1 MESVNP
7 NFSFMPLLFLVS
19 TSVGFFL
26 AFVLFMKRKANGGNV
41 FLSILLFLFSISIAD
56 SVLYWTDYYLVQP
69 DLLGI
74 SLSFAL
80 FFGPLYYAY
89 AITSLSKAKRP
100 KYWCLPHMIPGML
113 YLLYLLPFHLTFGPD
128 KLEAIQAWY
137 RDPVNMVVAPLA
149 KIISLVVYGWG
160 VWLFLKREKNHS
172 PQWLRRATAMF
183 LAYAVLLT
191 FYDFLVV
198 LGILQIQWDYVISA
212 AMVVFIYY
220 IGYLGFSSS
229 KLMDGLKPNGKYRS
243 TTLTNAASEH
253 IFEKLSLYLEQH
265 KPYLNPEM
273 RQPQLAQEL
282 SLTTHQLSQ
291 VINKRAQM
299 SFPDLVNSYR
309 VNEAKALILKGERS
323 IDVAYAVGFN
333 NKTSFYK
340 AFKRFTGLT
349 PNEFKKQKR

>member
-1 MESVNP
+1 
-7 NFSFMPLLFLVS
+7 
-19 TSVGFFL
+19 
-26 AFVLFMKRKANGGNV
+26 
-41 FLSILLFLFSISIAD
+41 
-56 SVLYWTDYYLVQP
+56 
-69 DLLGI
+69 
-74 SLSFAL
+74 
-80 FFGPLYYAY
+80 
-89 AITSLSKAKRP
+89 
-100 KYWCLPHMIPGML
+100 
-113 YLLYLLPFHLTFGPD
+113 
-128 KLEAIQAWY
+128 
-137 RDPVNMVVAPLA
+137 
-149 KIISLVVYGWG
+149 
-160 VWLFLKREKNHS
+160 
-172 PQWLRRATAMF
+172 MF